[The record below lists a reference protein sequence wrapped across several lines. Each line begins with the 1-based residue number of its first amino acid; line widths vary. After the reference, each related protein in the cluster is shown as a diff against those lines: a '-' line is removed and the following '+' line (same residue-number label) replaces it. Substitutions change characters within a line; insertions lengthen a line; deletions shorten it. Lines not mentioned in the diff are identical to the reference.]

1 MTYGGAILL
10 AGLLVGVAVIG
21 SPARAQTAPATA
33 DECLAKPNA
42 PSPRGSHWYY
52 RIDRANNRHCWYL
65 RPVPS
70 NAGQNETTQTRASVT
85 PTARPSVTAPANPPL
100 LDTPP
105 DPPATGARNISRNAS
120 PPAIWPASPPAF
132 APPAPIAPATA
143 VEGEPTQA
151 ADSVAAPTPIP
162 LLRDPKIDAPNPNR
176 EAKSAKRTAA
186 APTDRPVLPVEE
198 PTHMPALL
206 GIGLA
211 LALIMFGS
219 FGARLIFKYL
229 GRARRRIG
237 RAPLGSNWDAP
248 SFHVDDA
255 PGIVP
260 GLRRRPDITRDP
272 HDLADPRT
280 QPNRSAKTPQ
290 GLDAVGIIEANVR
303 DLLVRLRSEPQAAP
317 ARPEDG
323 RSRPRDG
330 R

>member
-1 MTYGGAILL
+1 MSNHMTYGSAVLL
-10 AGLLVGVAVIG
+10 AGLLVGIAVTG
-21 SPARAQTAPATA
+21 SPARAQTAPAAPAAA
-33 DECLAKPNA
+33 DECLAKPNG
-42 PSPRGSHWYY
+42 PSPRGSHWFY

-65 RPVPS
+65 RGIGS
-70 NAGQNETTQTRASVT
+70 NAGQTETRPSRAAVT
-85 PTARPSVTAPANPPL
+85 PTARPGTPTPADPPM
-100 LDTPP
+100 LDTPV
-105 DPPATGARNISRNAS
+105 
-120 PPAIWPASPPAF
+120 WPASPPAI
-132 APPAPIAPATA
+132 APPASAAPATTVDA
-143 VEGEPTQA
+143 SPTQA
-151 ADSVAAPTPIP
+151 ADAVAAQTPAP
-162 LLRDPKIDAPNPNR
+162 PSRDPRVDAPNPSR
-176 EAKSAKRTAA
+176 DAKAAKRTAA
-186 APTDRPVLPVEE
+186 AQAGDRPVLPVEE

-206 GIGLA
+206 GVGLA

-219 FGARLIFKYL
+219 FGARLLFKYL
-229 GRARRRIG
+229 RRARRRIG
-237 RAPLGSNWDAP
+237 RAPSGSNWDAP

-272 HDLADPRT
+272 HDLAHPPT
-280 QPNRSAKTPQ
+280 QPNRGAKTPP

>member
-1 MTYGGAILL
+1 MYGRAILL
-10 AGLLVGVAVIG
+10 AGLLGGMAVTG
-21 SPARAQTAPATA
+21 SPARAQTAPAAA
-33 DECLAKPNA
+33 DECLAKPNG
-42 PSPRGSHWYY
+42 PSPRGSHWFY

-65 RPVPS
+65 RGVGS
-70 NAGQNETTQTRASVT
+70 NADQSDTRPSRAAVT
-85 PTARPSVTAPANPPL
+85 PTARPSTPTPAAPPM
-100 LDTPP
+100 LDMPT
-105 DPPATGARNISRNAS
+105 DQPAMGARNINRNPS
-120 PPAIWPASPPAF
+120 PSVISPASPTAI
-132 APPAPIAPATA
+132 APTPPAPATA
-143 VEGEPTQA
+143 IEGQPTQA
-151 ADSVAAPTPIP
+151 VDSVAAPSPIP
-162 LLRDPKIDAPNPNR
+162 PLRDPKIDAPNPSR
-176 EAKSAKRTAA
+176 EAKPAKRTAA
-186 APTDRPVLPVEE
+186 AQATERPVLPVDE

-206 GIGLA
+206 GVGLA

-219 FGARLIFKYL
+219 FGARLLFKYL

-237 RAPLGSNWDAP
+237 RAPSGSNWDAL

-272 HDLADPRT
+272 PDLADPPT
-280 QPNRSAKTPQ
+280 QPSRGAKTPQ